1 MMLSSDTGIW
11 MSMYVSATKILVS
24 WGDCIVTVTLAKSK
38 AAIKVRNVLMIPLRY
53 LYVGL

>member
-1 MMLSSDTGIW
+1 